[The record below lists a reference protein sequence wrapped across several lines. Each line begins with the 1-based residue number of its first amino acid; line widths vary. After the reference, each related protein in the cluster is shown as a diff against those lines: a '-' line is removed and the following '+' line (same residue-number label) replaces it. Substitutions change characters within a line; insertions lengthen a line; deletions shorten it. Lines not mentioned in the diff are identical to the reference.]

1 MTNRIFWNER
11 RLTGVLL
18 MLGALLFGI
27 AVLSRMPSVNFTEY
41 ITTQQWGSML
51 VVAAV
56 IVTVLGLATL
66 VTLLQEAGAHT
77 LSWLGLIGFLYGA
90 VLGVIYFALKVSAEE
105 SARWAYALMLIYN
118 TLAFLSIAVY
128 GGTLLRTRLLPRWVE
143 WASIAWSIA
152 LLAVSLIFL
161 EYFPAFPHGMLLMV
175 GILLL
180 LRRYRVPAGGRKEV
194 VLSVSRLLSRR
205 L

>member
-1 MTNRIFWNER
+1 MANRIFWNER

-18 MLGALLFGI
+18 TLGAVLFGI
-27 AVLSRMPSVNFTEY
+27 AMVSRMSGVNIIDLVTA
-41 ITTQQWGSML
+41 QQWGLML

-66 VTLLQEAGAHT
+66 VTLLQESGAHT
-77 LSWLGLIGFLYGA
+77 LPQLGLVSFLYGA
-90 VLGVIYFALKVSAEE
+90 VLGVIYFALKVSVDE
-105 SARWAYALMLIYN
+105 SARWAYTLVLIFN
-118 TLAFLSIAVY
+118 TLAFLAIAVH
-128 GGTLLRTRLLPRWVE
+128 GGMLLQTRLLPKWVG
-143 WASIAWSIA
+143 WASIAWSLA
-152 LLAVSLIFL
+152 LLVVSLIAL
-161 EYFPAFPHGMLLMV
+161 EYYPAFPHGMLLMV

-180 LRRYRVPAGGRKEV
+180 LRTYPVPAGGRKEV